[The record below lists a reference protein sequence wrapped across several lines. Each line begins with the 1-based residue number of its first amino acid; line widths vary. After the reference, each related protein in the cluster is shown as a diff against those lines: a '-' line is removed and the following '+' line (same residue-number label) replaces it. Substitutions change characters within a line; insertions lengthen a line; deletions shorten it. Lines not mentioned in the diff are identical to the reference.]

1 MNEMDEKLE
10 LIAFA
15 RDASTTA
22 VAAVVRE
29 LIYMY
34 DLPRLVVD
42 VHNMIG
48 APLTTKDANYCVKI
62 ICDAVDQVAAE
73 LQEQLGE

>member
-1 MNEMDEKLE
+1 MNERLE
-10 LIAFA
+10 LIALA
-15 RDASTTA
+15 RDASTEA

-29 LIYMY
+29 LIYKY

-42 VHNMIG
+42 VHNTIG
-48 APLTTKDANYCVKI
+48 APLTTKDAKI
-62 ICDAVDQVAAE
+62 VCDAVDQVAAE

>member
-1 MNEMDEKLE
+1 MKVTLE

-22 VAAVVRE
+22 VAAVVHE
-29 LIYMY
+29 LICTY
-34 DLPRLVVD
+34 DLPRLVID
-42 VHNMIG
+42 VHNVTG
-48 APLTTKDANYCVKI
+48 APLTTKDANYCTKI